1 MKKKITNK
9 KITASITLGKKILEI
24 VDNNFSNRSKF
35 IENIIIEELCK
46 SEELKEE
53 LKKIKIIL

>member
-9 KITASITLGKKILEI
+9 KITASITLDKKILKI
-24 VDNNFSNRSKF
+24 VDDSFSNRSKF
-35 IENIIIEELCK
+35 IENMIIEELCK
-46 SEELKEE
+46 SNELKEE